1 MKDEYIAIIVFI
13 IAFVIFVYVIG
24 GMMHNDAIQESM
36 LICMNSAMHTNRSLP
51 VEEAARICGGFVK

>member
-1 MKDEYIAIIVFI
+1 MKDKYLIIITVVAIII
-13 IAFVIFVYVIG
+13 IVVLIINI
-24 GMMHNDAIQESM
+24 MHNDAIQESM